1 MNQEVDVDFGIQ
13 IREIKPQKIAAIRAK
28 TTINKVTPKVVQ
40 LLQETAEYLESVGV
54 QPTGPGFGV
63 YYEVGAFL
71 VDVEVGYPVD
81 VEVEGNGRVQ
91 PNALPGGKCAV
102 AHYTGPHEEIA
113 EAHRAVHTWMHS
125 NDVQAS
131 GEPAREV
138 YLTDLRSIGEGETCE
153 AESVWPI
160 IHETRAERRRQQRA
174 KA

>member
-1 MNQEVDVDFGIQ
+1 MDFGIQ
-13 IREIKPQKIAAIRAK
+13 IRDCKPQKIAAIRAK

-40 LLQETAEYLESVGV
+40 LLQETADYLESVGV

-81 VEVEGNGRVQ
+81 VEVEGNGRVA
-91 PNALPGGKCAV
+91 PNSLPGGKCAI
-102 AHYTGPHEEIA
+102 AHYKGPHEQIA
-113 EAHRAVHTWMHS
+113 EAHRAVHSWMHA

-138 YLTDLRSIGEGETCE
+138 YLTDLREVGEGGECE